1 MEHTMRG
8 DSLQRE
14 IIEGRMDG
22 KRGKPRQKL
31 MDWMMSEG
39 YSKLKEEAKHR
50 EHGTIGGMDL
60 PEGRELNE
68 EVIENSK
75 NNYAATMASAARR
88 QIIGGGGAAGAR
100 LYFLPP
106 TLKYLSQE
114 NDFATISN
122 PLLPLMRLLFRNNC
136 MESVSSVVFIHFS
149 SASHSM
155 SLSEA
160 L

>member
-88 QIIGGGGAAGAR
+88 QIIGGGAAMNKSRRRRRPQIVGGGGAARPAHGSTVEYMILIR
-100 LYFLPP
+100 HYCRKQSFVC
-106 TLKYLSQE
+106 T
-114 NDFATISN
+114 
-122 PLLPLMRLLFRNNC
+122 
-136 MESVSSVVFIHFS
+136 V
-149 SASHSM
+149 
-155 SLSEA
+155 
-160 L
+160 